1 MEHDWQMTGPF
12 SNLCLV
18 HICCSSSYPVLI
30 EHFRSFGWIFLWFY
44 QAFSGCKVYW
54 PNSLWYYLGFSSA
67 VFPDLVLFWVFDS
80 LTLRCAWTGDSRN
93 FLTVQ
98 VGSVALH
105 LLEILKP
112 MFFKCLHWTVVKHI
126 SFHLGVLY
134 SSIAQLV
141 QSVLFLFLT

>member
-1 MEHDWQMTGPF
+1 MIDKWLDLSQIYALYIFAALLRIQFWLNITGF
-12 SNLCLV
+12 LV
-18 HICCSSSYPVLI
+18 ESSSGSTKLSKGIRFTDPIHYGTILVFLLQFFLI
-30 EHFRSFGWIFLWFY
+30 WFC
-44 QAFSGCKVYW
+44 S
-54 PNSLWYYLGFSSA
+54 
-67 VFPDLVLFWVFDS
+67 VFES

-112 MFFKCLHWTVVKHI
+112 VFFKFLHWTVVKHI

-141 QSVLFLFLT
+141 ESVLFLFLT